1 MENKKEKAAKPVSPK
16 WEIKDRLYELIGDSR
31 PVVRI
36 MKRKNLY
43 YFDEEKGYQR
53 EIAYAINQTTPFVE
67 DWKGKTRPGHIIFR
81 DGFLF
86 VEKKDTTLQKFLS
99 MYHPDINKTFREV
112 DNEVDAEADLNI
124 FELEIDA
131 LNAAAEMSVDD
142 MEAIMRAEIGSK
154 VSKMKSKELRRD
166 TLIFARENP
175 ALFLELTKDENVHLR
190 NLGIKAVENGVLILS
205 EDNRTFMAGKEKRKL
220 FEVPFDEHPYT
231 ALAAWFKTDEGLK
244 VLNSIE
250 KKLK

>member
-1 MENKKEKAAKPVSPK
+1 MENKTKKSPK
-16 WEIKDRLYELIGDSR
+16 WEVKDRMYELTGNNR
-31 PVVRI
+31 PIVRI

-43 YFDEEKGYQR
+43 WFDEEKGYQR
-53 EIAYAINQTTPFVE
+53 EMAYAVNQKTPFVDE
-67 DWKGKTRPGHIIFR
+67 FKGRVRPGHIIFR
-81 DGFLF
+81 DGILF
-86 VEKKDTTLQKFLS
+86 VEKENTVLQQLLS
-99 MYHPDINKTFREV
+99 IYHPDKNLVYREV
-112 DNEVDAEADLNI
+112 DNEVDAEADLDV

-131 LNAAAEMSVDD
+131 LNAAAEMEVEQ

-154 VSKMKSKELRRD
+154 VNKMKSKELRRD

-175 ALFLELTKDENVHLR
+175 KLFLELAKDEDISLR
-190 NLGIKAVENGVLILS
+190 NLGIKAVEADILQLS
-205 EDNRTFMAGKEKRKL
+205 EDNRTFTAGKEKRKL

-244 VLNSIE
+244 VLKSVE

>member
-1 MENKKEKAAKPVSPK
+1 MENKTKKSPK
-16 WEIKDRLYELIGDSR
+16 WEVKDRMYELTGNNR
-31 PVVRI
+31 PIVRI

-43 YFDEEKGYQR
+43 WFDEEKGYNR
-53 EIAYAINQTTPFVE
+53 EMAYAINQKTPFVDE
-67 DWKGKTRPGHIIFR
+67 FKGRVRPGHIIFR
-81 DGFLF
+81 DGILF
-86 VEKKDTTLQKFLS
+86 VEKENTVLQQLLS
-99 MYHPDINKTFREV
+99 IYHPDKNLVYREV
-112 DNEVDAEADLNI
+112 DNEVDAEADLDV

-131 LNAAAEMSVDD
+131 LNAAAEMEVEQ

-154 VSKMKSKELRRD
+154 VNKMKSKELRRD

-175 ALFLELTKDENVHLR
+175 KLFLELAKDEDISLR
-190 NLGIKAVENGVLILS
+190 NLGIKAVEADILQLS
-205 EDNRTFMAGKEKRKL
+205 EDNRTFTAGKEKRKL

-244 VLNSIE
+244 VLKSVE

>member
-1 MENKKEKAAKPVSPK
+1 MENKTKKSPK
-16 WEIKDRLYELIGDSR
+16 WEVKDRMYELTGNNR
-31 PVVRI
+31 PIVRI

-43 YFDEEKGYQR
+43 WFDEEKGYQR
-53 EIAYAINQTTPFVE
+53 EMAYAVNQKTPFVDE
-67 DWKGKTRPGHIIFR
+67 FKGRVRPGHIIFR
-81 DGFLF
+81 DGILF
-86 VEKKDTTLQKFLS
+86 VEKENTVLQQLLS
-99 MYHPDINKTFREV
+99 IYHPDKNLIYREV
-112 DNEVDAEADLNI
+112 DNEVDAEADLDV

-131 LNAAAEMSVDD
+131 LNAAAEMEVEQ

-154 VSKMKSKELRRD
+154 VIKMKSKELRRD

-175 ALFLELTKDENVHLR
+175 KLFLELAKDEDISLR
-190 NLGIKAVENGVLILS
+190 NLGIKAVEADILQLS
-205 EDNRTFMAGKEKRKL
+205 EDNRTFTAGKEKRKL

-244 VLNSIE
+244 VLKSVE

>member
-1 MENKKEKAAKPVSPK
+1 MENKTKKSPK
-16 WEIKDRLYELIGDSR
+16 WEVKDRMYELTGNNR
-31 PVVRI
+31 PIVRI

-43 YFDEEKGYQR
+43 WFDEEKGYQR
-53 EIAYAINQTTPFVE
+53 EMAYAVNQKTPFVDE
-67 DWKGKTRPGHIIFR
+67 FKGRVRPGHIIFR
-81 DGFLF
+81 DGILF
-86 VEKKDTTLQKFLS
+86 VEKENTVLQQLLS
-99 MYHPDINKTFREV
+99 IYHPDKNLIYREV
-112 DNEVDAEADLNI
+112 DNEVDAEADLDI

-131 LNAAAEMSVDD
+131 LNAAAEMEVEQ

-154 VSKMKSKELRRD
+154 VNKMKSKELRRD

-175 ALFLELTKDENVHLR
+175 KLFLELAKDEDISLR
-190 NLGIKAVENGVLILS
+190 NLGIKAVEADILQLS
-205 EDNRTFMAGKEKRKL
+205 EDNRTFTAGKEKRKL

-244 VLNSIE
+244 VLKSVE

>member
-1 MENKKEKAAKPVSPK
+1 MENKTKKSPK
-16 WEIKDRLYELIGDSR
+16 WEIKDRLYELIGER
-31 PVVRI
+31 PIVRI
-36 MKRKNLY
+36 MRRKNLY
-43 YFDEEKGYQR
+43 WFDEEKGYNR
-53 EIAYAINQTTPFVE
+53 EMAYAINQNTPFVE
-67 DWKGKTRPGHIIFR
+67 EFKGKVRPGHIIFR

-86 VEKKDTTLQKFLS
+86 VDKKDTVLQKLLS
-99 MYHPDINKTFREV
+99 IYHPDRGTVFREV
-112 DNEVDAEADLNI
+112 DSEVDAEADLDV

-131 LNAAAEMSVDD
+131 LNAAAEMEVEQ

-154 VSKMKSKELRRD
+154 VTQMKSKELRRD

-175 ALFLELTKDENVHLR
+175 ALFLELADDQNVHLR
-190 NLGIKAVENGVLILS
+190 NLGIKAVEAGILHLS
-205 EDNRTFMAGKEKRKL
+205 EDSRTFMAGKEKRKL

>member
-1 MENKKEKAAKPVSPK
+1 M
-16 WEIKDRLYELIGDSR
+16 YELTGNNR
-31 PVVRI
+31 PIVRI

-43 YFDEEKGYQR
+43 WFDEEKGYQR
-53 EIAYAINQTTPFVE
+53 EMAYAVNQKTPFVDE
-67 DWKGKTRPGHIIFR
+67 FKGRIRPGHIIFR
-81 DGFLF
+81 DGILF
-86 VEKKDTTLQKFLS
+86 VEKENTVLQQLLS
-99 MYHPDINKTFREV
+99 IYHPDKNLIYREV
-112 DNEVDAEADLNI
+112 DNEVDAEADLDI

-131 LNAAAEMSVDD
+131 LNAAAEMEVEQ

-154 VSKMKSKELRRD
+154 VNKMKSKELRRD

-175 ALFLELTKDENVHLR
+175 KLFLELAKDEDVNLR
-190 NLGIKAVENGVLILS
+190 NLGIKAVEANILQLS
-205 EDNRTFMAGKEKRKL
+205 EDNRTFTAGKEKRKL

-244 VLNSIE
+244 VLKSVE

>member
-1 MENKKEKAAKPVSPK
+1 MENKTKKYPK
-16 WEIKDRLYELIGDSR
+16 WEVKDRMYELTGNNR
-31 PVVRI
+31 PIVRI

-43 YFDEEKGYQR
+43 WFDEEKGYQR
-53 EIAYAINQTTPFVE
+53 EMAYAVNQKTPFVDE
-67 DWKGKTRPGHIIFR
+67 FKGRVRPGHIIFR
-81 DGFLF
+81 DGILF
-86 VEKKDTTLQKFLS
+86 VEKENTVLQQLLS
-99 MYHPDINKTFREV
+99 IYHPDKNLIYREV
-112 DNEVDAEADLNI
+112 DNEVDAEADLDV

-131 LNAAAEMSVDD
+131 LNAAAEMEVEQ

-154 VSKMKSKELRRD
+154 VNKMKSKELRRD

-175 ALFLELTKDENVHLR
+175 KLFLELAKDEDISLR
-190 NLGIKAVENGVLILS
+190 NLGIKAVEADILQLS
-205 EDNRTFMAGKEKRKL
+205 EDNRTFTAGKEKRKL

-244 VLNSIE
+244 VLKSVE

>member
-1 MENKKEKAAKPVSPK
+1 MENKTKKSPK
-16 WEIKDRLYELIGDSR
+16 WEVKDRMYELTGNNR
-31 PVVRI
+31 PIVRI

-43 YFDEEKGYQR
+43 WFDEEKGYQR
-53 EIAYAINQTTPFVE
+53 EMAYAVNQKTPFVDE
-67 DWKGKTRPGHIIFR
+67 FKGRVRPGHIIFR
-81 DGFLF
+81 DGILF
-86 VEKKDTTLQKFLS
+86 VEKENTVLQQLLS
-99 MYHPDINKTFREV
+99 IYHPDKNLIYREV
-112 DNEVDAEADLNI
+112 DNEVDAEADLDI

-131 LNAAAEMSVDD
+131 LNAAAEMEVEQ

-154 VSKMKSKELRRD
+154 VNKMKSKELRRD

-175 ALFLELTKDENVHLR
+175 KLFLELAKDEDISLR
-190 NLGIKAVENGVLILS
+190 NLGIKADEADILQLS
-205 EDNRTFMAGKEKRKL
+205 EDNRTFTAGKEKRKL

-244 VLNSIE
+244 VLKSVE

>member
-1 MENKKEKAAKPVSPK
+1 MEKQKQTSPK
-16 WEIKDRLYELIGDSR
+16 WEIKDRLYELIGER
-31 PVVRI
+31 PIVRI
-36 MKRKNLY
+36 MRRKNLY
-43 YFDEEKGYQR
+43 WFDEEKGYQR
-53 EIAYAINQTTPFVE
+53 EMAYTINQKTPFVDE
-67 DWKGKTRPGHIIFR
+67 FKGRVRPGHIIFR

-86 VEKKDTTLQKFLS
+86 VEKTDTVLQKLLS
-99 MYHPDINKTFREV
+99 IYHPELNSVYREV
-112 DNEVDAEADLNI
+112 DNEKDAESDLDV
-124 FELEIDA
+124 FELELDA
-131 LNAAAEMSVDD
+131 LNAAAELDVEQ

-166 TLIFARENP
+166 TLLFARENP
-175 ALFLELTKDENVHLR
+175 ALFLELVQDDNIHLR
-190 NLGIKAVENGVLILS
+190 NLGIKAVEAGILTLS

-244 VLNSIE
+244 VLKSIE

>member
-1 MENKKEKAAKPVSPK
+1 MENKTKKSPK
-16 WEIKDRLYELIGDSR
+16 WEVKDRMYELTGNNR
-31 PVVRI
+31 PIVRI

-43 YFDEEKGYQR
+43 WFDEEKGYQR
-53 EIAYAINQTTPFVE
+53 EMAYAVNQKTPFVDE
-67 DWKGKTRPGHIIFR
+67 FKGRVRPGHIIFR
-81 DGFLF
+81 DGILF
-86 VEKKDTTLQKFLS
+86 VEKENTVLQQLLS
-99 MYHPDINKTFREV
+99 LYHPQKDLLFREV
-112 DNEVDAEADLNI
+112 DNEVDAEADLDI

-131 LNAAAEMSVDD
+131 LNAAAEMEVEQ

-154 VSKMKSKELRRD
+154 VNKMKSKELRRD

-175 ALFLELTKDENVHLR
+175 ELFLKLAKDEDVSLR
-190 NLGIKAVENGVLILS
+190 NLGIKAVEANILQLS
-205 EDNRTFMAGKEKRKL
+205 GDNRTFTAGKEKRKL

-244 VLNSIE
+244 VLKSVE

>member
-1 MENKKEKAAKPVSPK
+1 MENKTKKSPK
-16 WEIKDRLYELIGDSR
+16 WEVKDRMYELTGYNR
-31 PVVRI
+31 PIVRI

-43 YFDEEKGYQR
+43 WFDEEKGYQR
-53 EIAYAINQTTPFVE
+53 EMAYAVNQKTPFVDE
-67 DWKGKTRPGHIIFR
+67 FKGRVRPGHIIFR
-81 DGFLF
+81 DGILF
-86 VEKKDTTLQKFLS
+86 VEKENTVLQQLLS
-99 MYHPDINKTFREV
+99 IYHPDKNLVYREV
-112 DNEVDAEADLNI
+112 DNEVDAEADLDI

-131 LNAAAEMSVDD
+131 LNAAAEMEVEQ

-154 VSKMKSKELRRD
+154 VNKMKSKELRRD

-175 ALFLELTKDENVHLR
+175 KLFLELAKDEDISLR
-190 NLGIKAVENGVLILS
+190 NLGIKAVEADILQLS
-205 EDNRTFMAGKEKRKL
+205 EDNRTFTAGKEKRKL

-244 VLNSIE
+244 VLKSVE

>member
-1 MENKKEKAAKPVSPK
+1 MENKTKKSPK
-16 WEIKDRLYELIGDSR
+16 WEVKDRMYELTGNNR
-31 PVVRI
+31 PIVRI

-43 YFDEEKGYQR
+43 WFDEEKGYQR
-53 EIAYAINQTTPFVE
+53 EMAYAVNQKTPFVDE
-67 DWKGKTRPGHIIFR
+67 FKGRVRPGHIIFR
-81 DGFLF
+81 DGILF
-86 VEKKDTTLQKFLS
+86 VEKENTVLQQLLS
-99 MYHPDINKTFREV
+99 IYHPDKNLIYREV
-112 DNEVDAEADLNI
+112 DNEVDTEADLDV

-131 LNAAAEMSVDD
+131 LNAAAEMEVEQ

-154 VSKMKSKELRRD
+154 VNKMKSKELRRD

-175 ALFLELTKDENVHLR
+175 KLFLELAKDEDISLR
-190 NLGIKAVENGVLILS
+190 NLGIKAVEADILQLS
-205 EDNRTFMAGKEKRKL
+205 EDNRTFTAGKEKRKL

-244 VLNSIE
+244 VLKSVE